1 MVLQTTIIALV
12 ITSLFSAIGAFFL
25 FMTDRDFEKITP
37 FLISLAAGTI
47 FGGVFIHLVFR
58 LANKIGYGRITGLL
72 IIAGMIGSFF
82 LERIVHWHCHHT
94 GRHEEP
100 LPYVLAAG
108 DAVHNGLDGVL
119 IATSFLAS
127 SSAGIAATIAIIAHK
142 IPKELGDFGVMVDGG
157 FSKLKALGVNIGIS
171 VFMFVG
177 AAAVFGLSQLSGA
190 AVGIL
195 LPIVVGNF
203 VFIAG
208 SDLLPEF
215 KTEDRWHLHILMF
228 SIGVGIM
235 YSIPYIKS
243 MVG

>member
-1 MVLQTTIIALV
+1 MVLQNAIVALIV
-12 ITSLFSAIGAFFL
+12 TSLFSAIGAFFL
-25 FMTDRDFEKITP
+25 FITEKDFERITP
-37 FLISLAAGTI
+37 YLISLAAGTI

-58 LANKIGYGRITGLL
+58 LANNVGYGRITGLL

-82 LERIVHWHCHHT
+82 LERVVHWHCHHT

-108 DAVHNGLDGVL
+108 DAVHNVLDGVL

-127 SSAGIAATIAIIAHK
+127 GSAGIAATIAVIAHK

-157 FSKLKALGVNIGIS
+157 FSRMKALGFNIGVS
-171 VFMFVG
+171 TLMFVG
-177 AAAVFGLSQLSGA
+177 AAAVFGLSQLSET
-190 AVGIL
+190 AVEIL
-195 LPIVVGNF
+195 LPIVIGNF

-215 KTEDRWHLHILMF
+215 KTEDRWATHIVIF
-228 SIGVGIM
+228 SVGVGIM
-235 YSIPYIKS
+235 YAIPYIKAAI
-243 MVG
+243 M

>member
-1 MVLQTTIIALV
+1 MSFHQTLIALT
-12 ITSLFSAIGAFFL
+12 ITALFSAIGAFFL
-25 FMTDRDFEKITP
+25 FISDRDFEKLTP

-58 LANKIGYGRITGLL
+58 LANKYSYGRETGLL

-82 LERIVHWHCHHT
+82 LERVVHWHCHHT

-108 DAVHNGLDGVL
+108 DSVHNLLDGVL

-127 SSAGIAATIAIIAHK
+127 TPAGIASTIAIIAHK

-157 FSKLKALGVNIGIS
+157 FSQLKALSVNIGIS
-171 VFMFVG
+171 VFMFLG
-177 AAAVFGLSQLSGA
+177 AALVFGLSQISA
-190 AVGIL
+190 ATVPVL
-195 LPIVVGNF
+195 LPLVIGNF

-215 KTEDRWHLHILMF
+215 KTEDRWGLHLVMF
-228 SIGVGIM
+228 GIGVAIM
-235 YSIPYIKS
+235 YAIPYIKAA
-243 MVG
+243 V

>member
-1 MVLQTTIIALV
+1 MSLHQTLIALG
-12 ITSLFSAIGAFFL
+12 ITALFSAIGAFFL
-25 FMTDRDFEKITP
+25 FISDRDFEKLTP

-58 LANKIGYGRITGLL
+58 LANEYSYGRETGLL

-94 GRHEEP
+94 GRHKEP

-108 DAVHNGLDGVL
+108 DSVHNILDGIL

-127 SSAGIAATIAIIAHK
+127 TSAGIAATIAIIAHK
-142 IPKELGDFGVMVDGG
+142 IPKELGDFGVMVEGG
-157 FSKLKALGVNIGIS
+157 FSQLKALGVNIGIS
-171 VFMFVG
+171 LFMFLG
-177 AAAVFGLSQLSGA
+177 AGLVLGLSQLSA
-190 AVGIL
+190 STVPIL
-195 LPIVVGNF
+195 LPLVVGNF

-215 KTEDRWHLHILMF
+215 KTEDRWDLHLIMF
-228 SIGVGIM
+228 SIGVAIM
-235 YSIPYIKS
+235 YSIPYLKAAI
-243 MVG
+243 